1 MKVVVIGS
9 GSWGTG
15 LAQVLCD
22 NQVDVTI
29 YGNCAEEI
37 RDINEN
43 HRNSKYFDDVE
54 IHSSLRATTDI
65 EVVRGADI
73 VLLSVPTIAIESVCK
88 QIDPLLNKKTIVVNA
103 SKGCPVSFVKI
114 SVKSI

>member
-43 HRNSKYFDDVE
+43 HRNSKIF
-54 IHSSLRATTDI
+54 R
-65 EVVRGADI
+65 
-73 VLLSVPTIAIESVCK
+73 
-88 QIDPLLNKKTIVVNA
+88 
-103 SKGCPVSFVKI
+103 
-114 SVKSI
+114 

>member
-1 MKVVVIGS
+1 MTWKFIQAYV
-9 GSWGTG
+9 
-15 LAQVLCD
+15 Q
-22 NQVDVTI
+22 QQ
-29 YGNCAEEI
+29 
-37 RDINEN
+37 
-43 HRNSKYFDDVE
+43 
-54 IHSSLRATTDI
+54 DI

-103 SKGCPVSFVKI
+103 SKGFHPETFERMSCVIRKI